1 MLPCW
6 IQRAFFMSKNNTKFT
21 KFDQQIMKRC
31 LDLAA
36 LGSGFTAPNP
46 MVGAVIVKDGKI
58 ISEGYHQYYGG
69 PHAEINAINNANV
82 DLKDAHIY
90 VNLEPCSHY
99 GKTPPCSLA
108 IINHGFSKVFIANTD
123 PNPLV
128 AGKGIAN
135 LKKAGIEVETGLLEE
150 EASKLNEKFFHYM
163 NTGQPFIALKT
174 ATSLDGKIATYYGES
189 QWITSEKSRKRVHEL
204 RQEYSA
210 ILVGINT
217 VLKDNPALTV
227 RLEGEVKHPTKV
239 ILDTALKTPHD
250 FKVLSD
256 QAPVIIATT
265 RMASKAR
272 IKEFDPYEHVQVWEC
287 PLKNGLVDV
296 EYVINKLGEEG
307 IDSLLVEGG
316 GSVNYS
322 VVQHHLPQKIYAF
335 IAPKI
340 IGGMTSKTS
349 FTGKGIKHLK
359 DVPVLSKINY
369 KTIGDDILL
378 EGYF

>member
-1 MLPCW
+1 
-6 IQRAFFMSKNNTKFT
+6 
-21 KFDQQIMKRC
+21 MKRC

>member
-1 MLPCW
+1 
-6 IQRAFFMSKNNTKFT
+6 MSKKNTQFS
-21 KFDQQIMKRC
+21 KFDQDMMKRC
-31 LDLAA
+31 LQLAEKA
-36 LGSGFTAPNP
+36 KGFVNPNP
-46 MVGAVIVKDGKI
+46 MVGAVIVKDGEV
-58 ISEGYHQYYGG
+58 ISEGYHEYFGG
-69 PHAEINAINNANV
+69 PHAEINAINNAGI
-82 DLKDAHIY
+82 DLKGAHIY

-123 PNPLV
+123 PNPDV
-128 AGKGIAN
+128 AGRGIKN
-135 LKKAGIEVETGLLEE
+135 MEKAGIEVITGLLEE
-150 EASKLNEKFFHYM
+150 EGKLLNEKFFHFM
-163 NTGQPFIALKT
+163 QTGRPFIALKT

-189 QWITSEKSRKRVHEL
+189 QWITSEKSRKKVHEL
-204 RQEYSA
+204 RQEYTA

-217 VLKDNPALTV
+217 VLNDNPALTV
-227 RLEGEVKHPTKV
+227 RLKGEVKHPTKV

-272 IKEFDPYEHVQVWEC
+272 IKEFDKYPHVQVWHC
-287 PLKNGLVDV
+287 PMKNGLVDV
-296 EYVINKLGEEG
+296 DYVIKKLGENG

-316 GSVNYS
+316 GSVNFS
-322 VVQHHLPQKIYAF
+322 IVQHHLPQKIYAF
-335 IAPKI
+335 VAPKI
-340 IGGMTSKTS
+340 IGGMQSKTS
-349 FTGKGIKHLK
+349 FTGRGIKHLK
-359 DVPVLSKINY
+359 DVPSLSHIHY